1 MMTGTLAESLSQALS
16 TDPDGLSGEDLATH
30 ELALQRLDAQL
41 AAAKFK
47 AAAAV
52 ARRPMT
58 TTSFRR
64 PQQWVIFETRQSQR
78 HVNRECRIAKVLS
91 EQLPAVLDSLERA
104 EIQRCHAD
112 VFVRLADQK
121 PLAEALTRD
130 VEELLVFARTRQFV
144 EFEALAEAWATMM
157 DPTDP
162 RDLDEAAHHNRSM
175 VWTEPVA
182 GEVQVALRMPT
193 VNWEQIHNGLEGIL
207 DQLFL
212 ADWEQ
217 AQTKHG
223 DNTTVQDLERSD
235 RQRNIDALFQLLRRG
250 IAAGS
255 ADPGATAVV
264 NIIVDPQT
272 LENEADRQA
281 GRTTPTPSITDL
293 ENSRCETSHGRPVTP
308 SMALLLA
315 LSGQIRRVVLNA
327 PSLDMSSKQRLFTG
341 NLRQGILMKHRW
353 CNQDGCETLSHRCE
367 VDHIIPASRGGPTN
381 ESNGRPLCRPCHRHK
396 TRLENLGLG
405 QTMQRINDESEPTAP

>member
-1 MMTGTLAESLSQALS
+1 MVTRALAESLSQALS
-16 TDPDGLSGEDLATH
+16 IDPGGLSGEDLANH

-58 TTSFRR
+58 TTTFRR

-78 HVNRECRIAKVLS
+78 RVNREFRIAKVLA
-91 EQLPAVLDSLERA
+91 EQLPSVLDSLERA
-104 EIQRCHAD
+104 EIQRCHID
-112 VFVRLADQK
+112 VFVRLANQI
-121 PLAEALTRD
+121 PLAEALIRD
-130 VEELLVFARTRQFV
+130 LDDLLTFARTRQFV

-162 RDLDEAAHHNRSM
+162 RDLDEAAHDNRSM
-175 VWTEPVA
+175 VWTDSVA

-207 DQLFL
+207 DQMFR
-212 ADWEQ
+212 ADWDQ
-217 AQTKHG
+217 AQIEHD
-223 DNTTVQDLERSD
+223 DNATVENLDRSD
-235 RQRNIDALFQLLRRG
+235 RQRNIDALLQLLRRG
-250 IAAGS
+250 LVAGN
-255 ADPGATAVV
+255 ADPGATTIV
-264 NIIVDPQT
+264 NIVVDEKT
-272 LENEADRQA
+272 LEDETDRQA
-281 GRTTPTPSITDL
+281 GRTVPARSLADL
-293 ENSRCETSHGRPVTP
+293 EDYRCETRHGRPITP
-308 SMALLLA
+308 SMALLLS

-327 PSLDMSSKQRLFTG
+327 PSLDLSSKQRLFTG

-353 CNQDGCETLSHRCE
+353 CNQDGCETLAYRCE
-367 VDHIIPASRGGPTN
+367 VDHTIPVSRDGPTS

-396 TRLENLGLG
+396 TRLENLGI
-405 QTMQRINDESEPTAP
+405 R